1 MAYTDLD
8 IIDRLFH
15 IVESRRGD
23 NPETSYTASLFAGGR
38 RRIAQKVGEEATET
52 IIAAIARS
60 SDEVAE
66 ESADLLFHLLVLWS
80 DVGITPQ
87 DVREVLAQRQGRSG
101 HDEKRGREQSSR
113 SSGSDRGD
121 SREEGRSREGSGRR
135 RRRRIE

>member
-1 MAYTDLD
+1 MAYADLD

-101 HDEKRGREQSSR
+101 HDEKRARERSSG
-113 SSGSDRGD
+113 SSGSDRSD